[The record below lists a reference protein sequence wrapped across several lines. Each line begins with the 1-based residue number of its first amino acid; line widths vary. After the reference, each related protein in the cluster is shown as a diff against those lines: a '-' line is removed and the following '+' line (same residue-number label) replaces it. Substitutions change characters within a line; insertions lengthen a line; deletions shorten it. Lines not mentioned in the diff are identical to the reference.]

1 MDKRRRPS
9 ENVQHTRKKLKNQM
23 NSTPNL
29 PESSKSEESAD
40 VLYFES
46 VIFLAE
52 DSHPKS
58 RVAQQQFA
66 LPKLNQ
72 LVKSVRCVIGRD
84 KTMHENSAKKLREQS
99 DNAEDLRIMLRLER
113 MVATDAAKQ
122 QEEKNWLR
130 KNHPRLLDYLEWW
143 IANKMEVPGGAQS
156 KIDEFHYNNDDA
168 IRAADDVAETAVN
181 ELEILQSEIHHL
193 QTSVEQAVKK
203 IKTKRKDRE

>member
-1 MDKRRRPS
+1 
-9 ENVQHTRKKLKNQM
+9 M
-23 NSTPNL
+23 NSTPSS
-29 PESSKSEESAD
+29 PHSSKPEESTD

-72 LVKSVRCVIGRD
+72 LVKSVRCVIGRE

-143 IANKMEVPGGAQS
+143 IANKMEARGAES
-156 KIDEFHYNNDDA
+156 KINEFNYNNDDA
-168 IRAADDVAETAVN
+168 TRAADDVVKTAVN
-181 ELEILQSEIHHL
+181 EFEILQSEIHHL

-203 IKTKRKDRE
+203 IKKKRKDRE